1 MFLYGKNSVF
11 ERLNTNPQSIKKIFL
26 AENFS
31 APQIEELI
39 KTKKITIK
47 DVSKKE
53 LFKIKDIKTKVN
65 PVSGDKFPRP
75 ARRPMS
81 SILQNT
87 RFPKL
92 RNYAEALKEYLK
104 K

>member
-1 MFLYGKNSVF
+1 MVDELIKIL
-11 ERLNTNPQSIKKIFL
+11 ELKRTELNFCMKSEYVKGQIDL
-26 AENFS
+26 
-31 APQIEELI
+31 IEELI